1 LKVEKLYKDFRLRS
15 GLLGRSS
22 RLQAVKD
29 ISFLLPASGSLAIV
43 GETGSGKT
51 TVARIVVGLEKA
63 SRGTVEADGIILS
76 PQPGPDE
83 RRRRARMMQMV
94 FQNPVM

>member
-1 LKVEKLYKDFRLRS
+1 MLLKVESLYKDFRLRS

-29 ISFLLPASGSLAIV
+29 ISFVVPGSGSLAIV

-51 TVARIVVGLEKA
+51 TVARIVVGLEA
-63 SRGTVEADGIILS
+63 PTSGAVEADGII
-76 PQPGPDE
+76 
-83 RRRRARMMQMV
+83 
-94 FQNPVM
+94 